1 MCKFI
6 VSHFEQIL
14 KAVEFLIAGTKCGF
28 DKEGCKNACISKIV
42 LQSTLHENSEIEVYL
57 NCTETP

>member
-1 MCKFI
+1 MAQKSQVSDSEANSCVRFI

-28 DKEGCKNACISKIV
+28 DSRGVKRPV
-42 LQSTLHENSEIEVYL
+42 
-57 NCTETP
+57 